1 MGKMI
6 IRQATPADIPRLA
19 ELKCTY
25 VRSLYRG
32 FLSQEILNSSTP
44 EHYIDELTHWMDSDL
59 YRIALTQRD
68 GAIRDYIVYGD
79 NSQEPY
85 NGLILEGVCSTM
97 TTSEDKRL
105 LVEHCLQDLRQRG
118 HTVAYL
124 WVLVD
129 NFRVRFL
136 FESLG
141 FRADG
146 TRQTRML
153 QDQELRIARYIYPLT

>member
-1 MGKMI
+1 MGKMT

-32 FLSQEILNSSTP
+32 FLSQDILDQSTP
-44 EHYIDELTHWMDSDL
+44 EHYIDELTQWMESNR
-59 YRIALTQRD
+59 YCIALTQRD

-85 NGLILEGVCSTM
+85 NGLILEGVCSNM

-146 TRQTRML
+146 TRQTRIM